1 MQQLIHYRKWM
12 ENKMRKLRAFFII
25 LFIIGLLVFIEG
37 YFLQWIILDPQY
49 SLVISGVHI
58 HHWQIGIALAIVS
71 LIGIA
76 FSGEK
81 Y

>member
-1 MQQLIHYRKWM
+1 MDVIQ
-12 ENKMRKLRAFFII
+12 MRKLRAFFII
-25 LFIIGLLVFIEG
+25 LFIIGLLAFTEG
-37 YFLQWIILDPQY
+37 YFLQWIILDPRY
-49 SLVISGVHI
+49 SLIISGVHI
-58 HHWQIGIALAIVS
+58 HHWQIGIGLALIS

>member
-1 MQQLIHYRKWM
+1 M
-12 ENKMRKLRAFFII
+12 A
-25 LFIIGLLVFIEG
+25 FIEG
-37 YFLQWIILDPQY
+37 YFLQWVVLDPQY

-58 HHWQIGIALAIVS
+58 HHWQMGIALALIS

>member
-1 MQQLIHYRKWM
+1 M
-12 ENKMRKLRAFFII
+12 EYKMRKLRAFFII

-49 SLVISGVHI
+49 SVIISGVHI
-58 HHWQIGIALAIVS
+58 HHWQMGIALAIVS